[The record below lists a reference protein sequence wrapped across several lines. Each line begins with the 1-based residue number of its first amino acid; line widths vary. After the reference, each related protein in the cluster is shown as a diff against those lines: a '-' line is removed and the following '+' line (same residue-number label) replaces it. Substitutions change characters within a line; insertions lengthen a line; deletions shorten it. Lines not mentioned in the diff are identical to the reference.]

1 MILFQLCLPVSS
13 LFACIYDCIWVVWLA
28 LNMHLNQVT
37 DVPPAASELAGA
49 QAGSLATV
57 PPALRLVRLA
67 RVGVCMSYDASNF
80 LISCG

>member
-49 QAGSLATV
+49 QAGSLAK
-57 PPALRLVRLA
+57 
-67 RVGVCMSYDASNF
+67 
-80 LISCG
+80 